1 MVHTN
6 HSLNHAFIVL
16 FIQELIMRWDS
27 ERELFY
33 DDITHVL
40 QNTKKRTYFV

>member
-1 MVHTN
+1 VAATVTATAA
-6 HSLNHAFIVL
+6 SDDKQ
-16 FIQELIMRWDS
+16 IQKLIRRRDS

-33 DDITHVL
+33 DDIARVL